1 VARVRPYETIRFE
14 KRGAV
19 AIVTLDRPE
28 SLNAYDVA
36 MRDDLFAAL
45 GAVDQDPDV
54 RVLVL
59 RGAGRAFSTG
69 GDLREFG
76 SAPSPVVARAVRF
89 QRDVWGR
96 LLTLRAATLAAVH
109 GPTVGGGMEMMLLC
123 DVRIAASDARL
134 ALPET
139 GLGMIPGVAGTQT
152 LPRAAGLS
160 RAMDVTLTGRTLDAR
175 AAHRIGLVHRVVPRA
190 RLLST
195 ALAHARALAGLDAAV
210 VVAVRRTVRAA
221 FDAPLSAGI
230 ELERRLSLGLQAR
243 RS

>member
-1 VARVRPYETIRFE
+1 MRPYATIRLA
-14 KRGAV
+14 KHGPIAT
-19 AIVTLDRPE
+19 VTLDRPE
-28 SLNAYDVA
+28 TLNAYNVA

-45 GAVDQDPDV
+45 GAIDDDPDV

-59 RGAGRAFSTG
+59 RGAGRAFSSG

-96 LLTLRAATLAAVH
+96 LLGLHAATLAAVH

-123 DVRIAASDARL
+123 DVRVAASDTRL

-139 GLGMIPGVAGTQT
+139 GLGMVPGVAGTQT
-152 LPRAAGLS
+152 LPRAAGIG
-160 RAMDVTLTGRTLDAR
+160 RALDLTLTGRPIDAR
-175 AAHRIGLVHRVVPRA
+175 AALEMGLVHRVVARSRLRATAMALARRLA
-190 RLLST
+190 RL
-195 ALAHARALAGLDAAV
+195 DPAV
-210 VVAVRRTVRAA
+210 VQALRRCVRAA
-221 FDAPLSAGI
+221 HDGPLEAGLA
-230 ELERRLSLGLQAR
+230 LERRLGLALEAT

>member
-1 VARVRPYETIRFE
+1 MARMRPYETIRFE

-45 GAVDQDPDV
+45 GAVDEDPDV

-96 LLTLRAATLAAVH
+96 LLTLRAATIAAVH

-123 DVRIAASDARL
+123 DVRIAASDVRM

-152 LPRAAGLS
+152 LPRAAGIA
-160 RAMDVTLTGRTLDAR
+160 RALEVTLTGRTLDGR
-175 AAHRIGLVHRVVPRA
+175 EAHRIGLVHRVVPRA
-190 RLLST
+190 RLLPT
-195 ALAHARALAGLDAAV
+195 ALAMARELTRLDPPV
-210 VVAVRRTVRAA
+210 VQAIRRAVRAA
-221 FDAPLSAGI
+221 HDVPLAAGV